1 MKTFHFI
8 LILVFLFLSIQV
20 GSAQDQNAT
29 DEPIIEMKDADTQ
42 PLFYAGIDA
51 LYEFIEQN
59 FKKPEVPE
67 LIGKIF
73 VSFVVEKDGTLS
85 EVATIRDVGFGTGA
99 EAERVMQLS
108 PRWIPGVK
116 GGTTVRVKFYL
127 AIPIHTN

>member
-29 DEPIIEMKDADTQ
+29 DEPIIEMKDADMQ
-42 PLFYAGIDA
+42 PFFYAGIDA

-116 GGTTVRVKFYL
+116 GGKTVRVKFYL